1 MKKSYSFLALG
12 LLFLAFTQVK
22 AQVSTTD
29 STRRFTEVTT
39 TGTKIYLS
47 ATAATQ
53 GFGLDIKVAPKP
65 NYAIRVGASI
75 LPVGGTHIYSVRSEP
90 TDVALDGKLSNA
102 HLMLDWHPWI
112 NGYEWSKKIVVTAG
126 AGYFWENG
134 GTATVSYR
142 GTYKYGDILIPSEDL
157 GQLEGNVKWHKIAPY
172 LGFGFENVFPRNKFN
187 LGFALGTYYMGS
199 PDATLVG
206 TKFLTANRSNEAQLQ
221 KNMSYYRFLPVLQVN
236 FNFGL

>member
-12 LLFLAFTQVK
+12 LLFLASTQVK

-29 STRRFTEVTT
+29 STKTSTMTT

-75 LPVGGTHIYSVRSEP
+75 LPIGGTHIYSVRSEP

-142 GTYKYGDILIPSEDL
+142 GTYKYGDILIPSSDL
-157 GQLEGNVKWHKIAPY
+157 GVLIGDVRWNKVAPY
-172 LGFGFENVFPRNKFN
+172 LGFGFEQPFPKHKFN
-187 LGFALGTYYMGS
+187 IGFAVGTYYMGE
-199 PDATLVG
+199 PDAKLTG
-206 TKFLTANRSNEAQLQ
+206 TKFLAANTSNSAQFQ
-221 KNMSYYRFLPVLQVN
+221 ENMSYYRFLPVLQINLN
-236 FNFGL
+236 FQL